1 MAVSATLQR
10 LTAVEREIKG
20 LRSDMRELRT
30 DLHTGLADLRG
41 DLNTGLADLRGD
53 LNTGLGAL
61 LAALD
66 RLTGKI
72 DEVAAVRPQLADL
85 ERRVT
90 RLEEGR

>member
-20 LRSDMRELRT
+20 LRGDMQVLRQ
-30 DLHTGLADLRG
+30 
-41 DLNTGLADLRGD
+41 DLND
-53 LNTGLGAL
+53 GLGKL

-90 RLEEGR
+90 RLEEARP

>member
-20 LRSDMRELRT
+20 LR
-30 DLHTGLADLRG
+30 G
-41 DLNTGLADLRGD
+41 DLNSGLDR
-53 LNTGLGAL
+53 L

-90 RLEEGR
+90 RLEESRP